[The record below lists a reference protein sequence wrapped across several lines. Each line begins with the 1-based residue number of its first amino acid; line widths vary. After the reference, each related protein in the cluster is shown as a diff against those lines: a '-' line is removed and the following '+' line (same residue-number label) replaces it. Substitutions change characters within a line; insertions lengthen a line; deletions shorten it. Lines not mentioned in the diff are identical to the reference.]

1 MVLDD
6 GGDATH
12 LLVKKYNAIFKVD
25 TFKGIVE
32 ESITGVHR
40 LYQMAQSGKLLA
52 PAMNVNDSVIKTRY
66 LCLSKCLTII
76 SILTSVHSFVICQQR
91 SRPRNLQSKIIGL
104 LSAREFLALS
114 REIWNP
120 DQEQTDNL
128 RLGISL
134 AWEIWNL

>member
-66 LCLSKCLTII
+66 LCLSKYLTII
-76 SILTSVHSFVICQQR
+76 STLTSVHPFVICQQR
-91 SRPRNLQSKIIGL
+91 SRARNLQCEIIGL
-104 LSAREFLALS
+104 LSA
-114 REIWNP
+114 W
-120 DQEQTDNL
+120 
-128 RLGISL
+128 
-134 AWEIWNL
+134 